1 MREIGAVKKDKTNQA
16 QGYKYRGIED
26 FVNACHPIFA
36 KHGVYISTTIDRVSR
51 EERPTRSGG
60 VNIYTNLIA
69 KFTFYAEDG
78 SCVSTEL
85 PGEAMD
91 NGDKSTNKALSA
103 ALKYCL
109 AQMLLIP
116 FDMIDSEIHSPD
128 VVLKEPATR
137 LQQAADKLAEDLN
150 LSILNYGDDIIE
162 AKTEYINLLR
172 VNQKSFSPTE
182 FKKMQ
187 PSDLWDLAKYKKGI
201 EYLKYRQQTDYSKIS

>member
-1 MREIGAVKKDKTNQA
+1 MREIGAVKKEKTNQS

-128 VVLKEPATR
+128 VVLKEPTR
-137 LQQAADKLAEDLN
+137 LQQAADKLADDLN
-150 LSILNYGDDIIE
+150 LEVLNYGDDIIE

-201 EYLKYRQQTDYSKIS
+201 QYLKYRQQTDYSKIS